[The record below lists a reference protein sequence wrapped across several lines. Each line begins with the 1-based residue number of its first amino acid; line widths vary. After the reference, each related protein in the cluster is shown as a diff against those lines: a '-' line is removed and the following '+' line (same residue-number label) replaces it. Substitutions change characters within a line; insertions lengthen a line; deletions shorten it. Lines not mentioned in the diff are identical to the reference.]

1 VVKLKTKNN
10 SLKCVVR
17 SYIQSGYA
25 PIPVPTGEKSP
36 RLKGW
41 PELRL
46 REDDINHY
54 FQRYVNV
61 GLLLG
66 NPSRGLVDVDI
77 DALEGEVLEKYG
89 AKIVLAA
96 VENTDVTG
104 LLDPSGC
111 NHLNWVEE
119 ELCIRLDIE
128 VP

>member
-1 VVKLKTKNN
+1 M
-10 SLKCVVR
+10 
-17 SYIQSGYA
+17 
-25 PIPVPTGEKSP
+25 
-36 RLKGW
+36 
-41 PELRL
+41 
-46 REDDINHY
+46 
-54 FQRYVNV
+54 
-61 GLLLG
+61 LG
-66 NPSRGLVDVDI
+66 SCLATPARGLVDVDI